1 MEKKS
6 KFLSVKQVAEY
17 LEVSKQ
23 AVDKWINAGEF
34 KVFRL
39 PSGRIKILR
48 SDFLDYIKTHEL
60 YLDKEFFNIGS
71 NKIVVID
78 DNESIHSLFQKF
90 FEEVNS
96 DLEVKYAA
104 DGMSGLLLLGASKPD
119 IVILDIEMPGMNG
132 IDLCKK
138 ILADDSLAGIDIV
151 VISGYLS
158 KYEKELKKIGLETF
172 IEKPFTFKDLNE
184 KLLPLLNKF

>member
-1 MEKKS
+1 MGKKS

-48 SDFLDYIKTHEL
+48 SDFLDYIKTNEL

-138 ILADDSLAGIDIV
+138 ILADDSLAGIYIV

-184 KLLPLLNKF
+184 TLLPLLNEL

>member
-138 ILADDSLAGIDIV
+138 ILADDSLAGIYIV